1 MNRLSVQKV
10 ALKKKFKQM
19 LQMLPV
25 RLSTIDSNHNDVVKR
40 NAEINIENYSVYRD
54 CH

>member
-1 MNRLSVQKV
+1 MNCLSIQKV
-10 ALKKKFKQM
+10 ALKKKFKQI

-25 RLSTIDSNHNDVVKR
+25 QLSTIDSNHNDVVKR
-40 NAEINIENYSVYRD
+40 NVEINIENYSAYRD